1 MHAVPQITIRHEV
14 RPQDSAHVEQIVA
27 ATGFF
32 TPDEVAIARELVDTT
47 LTQGAAAGYQFVF
60 ADTPALVGY
69 TCFGQIPAT
78 DGRYDLY
85 WIAVSPAIQRGG
97 IGRRLLLESEAAI
110 RREGGVRVYIETS
123 SQPKYE
129 PTRGFYLSAGYK
141 VAACL
146 SGFYRDG
153 DDKLI
158 YCKVL

>member
-1 MHAVPQITIRHEV
+1 MPQITLRHEV
-14 RPQDSAHVEQIVA
+14 RPQDAADVQQLVA

-32 TPDEVAIARELVDTT
+32 TQDEVAIARELVETT
-47 LTQGAAAGYQFVF
+47 LTQGPAGGYSFVF
-60 ADTPALVGY
+60 ADAQALAGY

-78 DGRYDLY
+78 EGRYDLY

-97 IGRRLLLESEAAI
+97 VGRRLLQESEVAI
-110 RREGGVRVYIETS
+110 RRAGGVRVYIETS

-129 PTRGFYLSAGYK
+129 PTRGFYLSAGYE

-153 DDKLI
+153 DDKVI
-158 YCKVL
+158 YRKIL